1 MKNVSQFISTV
12 FILLLIGYGVIH
24 FFEIEITNLVD
35 WIVGLSTF
43 VWLVAIVVIPWNAH
57 FRAKEVLYDAEI
69 SQRKNIN
76 IIDESLRY
84 VEKVAKRSLYVAIG
98 LHVFSAIVLL
108 IIATM
113 GISPV
118 GYYGAGA
125 ALILTL
131 FRPTVQ
137 FYEYLKTRLTE
148 IKKEFRM
155 PREDVK
161 ELLASV
167 QIMQKEIKDL
177 ESLLDKKAN
186 SGSWR
191 VGVEQKN
198 VDLHSKIDDLEN
210 TLSGFQ
216 KETNKEITLVKTDA
230 KQQFDKLVA
239 DSQIL
244 ESVRVLAQFVH
255 GLNLR

>member
-1 MKNVSQFISTV
+1 
-12 FILLLIGYGVIH
+12 
-24 FFEIEITNLVD
+24 
-35 WIVGLSTF
+35 
-43 VWLVAIVVIPWNAH
+43 
-57 FRAKEVLYDAEI
+57 
-69 SQRKNIN
+69 
-76 IIDESLRY
+76 
-84 VEKVAKRSLYVAIG
+84 
-98 LHVFSAIVLL
+98 
-108 IIATM
+108 
-113 GISPV
+113 
-118 GYYGAGA
+118 
-125 ALILTL
+125 
-131 FRPTVQ
+131 
-137 FYEYLKTRLTE
+137 
-148 IKKEFRM
+148 M

>member
-125 ALILTL
+125 ALLLTL

>member
-1 MKNVSQFISTV
+1 MKNVTQFISTV
-12 FILLLIGYGVIH
+12 FFLFLIGYGVIH

-43 VWLVAIVVIPWNAH
+43 VWLVAIVVIPWNTH

-69 SQRKNIN
+69 SQRKNI
-76 IIDESLRY
+76 IVIDESLQY
-84 VEKVAKRSLYVAIG
+84 VEKIAKLSFYVAIG
-98 LHVFSAIVLL
+98 LHIFSAIVLL

-125 ALILTL
+125 ALLLTL

-155 PREDVK
+155 PREDVR

-177 ESLLDKKAN
+177 EDILDKKED

-191 VGVEQKN
+191 VKLEQTN
-198 VDLHSKIDDLEN
+198 QAIFDKIEKTN
-210 TLSGFQ
+210 RTLNDF
-216 KETNKEITLVKTDA
+216 KEETSEEVTLIKADA

>member
-12 FILLLIGYGVIH
+12 FFLFLIGYGVIH
-24 FFEIEITNLVD
+24 FFEIEISNLVD
-35 WIVGLSTF
+35 WIVGISTF
-43 VWLVAIVVIPWNAH
+43 VWLTAIVVIPWNAH

-69 SQRKNIN
+69 SQRKNI
-76 IIDESLRY
+76 IVIDESLEY
-84 VEKVAKRSLYVAIG
+84 VEKVAQRSLYVAIG
-98 LHVFSAIVLL
+98 LHLFSAIVLL
-108 IIATM
+108 IIAAM

-125 ALILTL
+125 ALLLTL

-137 FYEYLKTRLTE
+137 FYEYLKTRLSE

-155 PREDVK
+155 PREDVR

-177 ESLLDKKAN
+177 ENILDKKAD

-191 VGVEQKN
+191 VKLEQTN
-198 VDLHSKIDDLEN
+198 QDIFNKIDEVNNHL
-210 TLSGFQ
+210 TAFQ
-216 KETNKEITLVKTDA
+216 KETTEEIELVKTDA

-244 ESVRVLAQFVH
+244 ESVRVLAQFVN

>member
-1 MKNVSQFISTV
+1 MKNVFQFITTV
-12 FILLLIGYGVIH
+12 FILFLIGYGVIH
-24 FFEIEITNLVD
+24 FFEIEIVNLVD

-57 FRAKEVLYDAEI
+57 FRAKEVLYDAKI
-69 SQRKNIN
+69 SQRKNILV
-76 IIDESLRY
+76 IEESLAY
-84 VEKVAKRSLYVAIG
+84 VEKVADRSLYVAIG
-98 LHVFSAIVLL
+98 LHIFSALILF
-108 IIATM
+108 IIAKM

-125 ALILTL
+125 ALLLTL

-137 FYEYLKTRLTE
+137 FYEYLKTRLAE

-155 PREDVK
+155 PREDVH
-161 ELLASV
+161 ELLNTIK
-167 QIMQKEIKDL
+167 IMQKEIKEIEKML
-177 ESLLDKKAN
+177 SVKAD

-191 VGVEQKN
+191 LNVEQTN
-198 VDLHSKIDDLEN
+198 RDIFNKIDDLKSN
-210 TLSGFQ
+210 LIGFQ
-216 KETNKEITLVKTDA
+216 KETNEEIDGVKTEA

-255 GLNLR
+255 GLKLR